1 MRTVLIV
8 LLASSVVLTGCKR
21 NFICRLPM
29 VQTIDAPGAINHI
42 VFFDLQEPA
51 DADELIQ
58 DCYSL
63 LAVPG
68 PTSGYAGT
76 HYDIGRSTVL
86 RDYDVGFFVA
96 FDSEE
101 DYRAYI
107 EHPRHVALVE
117 KWKPRWDSI
126 RVYDIGDA
134 RSLERIG
141 DQ

>member
-1 MRTVLIV
+1 MRRLGTMLLSV
-8 LLASSVVLTGCKR
+8 LLSQTGCGYK
-21 NFICRLPM
+21 CVLYPYEA
-29 VQTIDAPGAINHI
+29 TPPGTINHV
-42 VFFDLQEPA
+42 VFFDLKDPA
-51 DADELIQ
+51 DAGDLIQ
-58 DCYSL
+58 DCYGL
-63 LAVPG
+63 LDNPIAS
-68 PTSGYAGT
+68 SGYAGK
-76 HYDIGRSTVL
+76 HYDIGRATVL
-86 RDYDVGFFVA
+86 QDYDVCFFVA

-134 RSLERIG
+134 RSLERAG